1 MRGGKPLILALAAF
15 LSCVLDPL
23 AANPAKDGGNAILSL
38 ASVPGSP
45 DFFSADSSGFVTRH
59 SANGIPETWQIS
71 NIPVRIIAVH
81 PDGNRI
87 ASYESDGFSVYR
99 VSVWD
104 WKTKTRLYAKRFRD
118 SVTTLAWSAKGSWL
132 IAGNTSVEG
141 IAALDSSRGTSER
154 LFAEKPGIVT
164 LALTGSS
171 ESNAITFGPSGSIRY
186 TDTSTGKERA
196 RYQAE
201 GDLSSPVML
210 ANNVIIAGYRDGFV
224 YEIDATSGKTL
235 SIVPAIDPVMATTV
249 SEPHAVWIE
258 RVDGKTWTLRA
269 GATSSGSFA
278 LSGDARV
285 TAALGLPD
293 RILVG
298 TDSGDLFALTR
309 PIPPDSKV
317 SSTRFERT
325 RNRIIDDI
333 ASDGNTAYIL
343 SGGTVFIAESPDAL
357 PVAAFRDAPGTRLAA
372 IDSRLVFWSNRSGGD
387 VSIMTAAGTDRR
399 TLYRAREAVRSL
411 SSSGTR
417 IAFVEGSSTVVA
429 LDTALSEPACTFSGI
444 GLQDAIIVAQ
454 DRLVIAK
461 SSTPRSPAPLIS
473 VNTATGE
480 TVQLPIKADLCY
492 GLKIADERKGTLSG
506 FLVKNGEVS
515 ATELVIVDIDPS
527 SIQSSSAKTAL
538 SYGDEDLAASSTV
551 VDGKILTNL
560 GRGAFI
566 ALDADNGRKSDFDRV
581 SALPVRAVAV
591 GGFIV
596 TLCSDGT
603 LAWYESSGGAPVAVR
618 SLTDR

>member
-1 MRGGKPLILALAAF
+1 MRGGRPLILALVAF
-15 LSCVLDPL
+15 LSGVLDPL
-23 AANPAKDGGNAILSL
+23 AALPAKDAEKAILSL

-59 SANGIPETWQIS
+59 SANGITEEWQIS

-118 SVTTLAWSAKGSWL
+118 SVTTLSWSAKGSWL
-132 IAGNTSVEG
+132 IAGNTSIEG
-141 IAALDSSRGTSER
+141 IAALDSSRGTNER

-186 TDTSTGKERA
+186 TDTATGKERA

-201 GDLSSPVML
+201 GDLATPVML
-210 ANNVIIAGYRDGFV
+210 SNNVIIAGYRDGLV
-224 YEIDATSGKTL
+224 YEIDATTGKTI
-235 SIVPAIDPVMATTV
+235 SAFPAVEPVMATMV
-249 SEPHAVWIE
+249 SDPHAVWIE
-258 RVDGKTWTLRA
+258 RSDGKTWTLRA
-269 GATSSGSFA
+269 GSASSRPFT

-309 PIPPDSKV
+309 PSALDANV
-317 SSTRFERT
+317 SSTRVERT
-325 RNRIIDDI
+325 RNRTIDDI
-333 ASDGNTAYIL
+333 ASDGKTAYIL
-343 SGGTVFIAESPDAL
+343 SGGTVFTAESPEAL
-357 PVAAFRDAPGTRLAA
+357 PAPAFREAPGTRLAA
-372 IDSRLVFWSNRSGGD
+372 IDSRLVFWSNRASGD
-387 VSIMTAAGTDRR
+387 VSIMTADGTDRR

-411 SSSGTR
+411 SASGTR
-417 IAFVEGSSTVVA
+417 IAFIEGSSTVVA
-429 LDTALSEPACTFSGI
+429 LDTASSEPAFTFAGI
-444 GLQDAIIVAQ
+444 GLQDAVFIAS
-454 DRLVIAK
+454 DRLVISK

-473 VNTATGE
+473 VNAATGE

-492 GLKIADERKGTLSG
+492 GLKIVDERKGTLSG
-506 FLVKNGEVS
+506 FLVKNGEAS
-515 ATELVIVDIDPS
+515 ATELVIIAINPS

-538 SYGDEDLAASSTV
+538 SYGDEDLAAASTV

-566 ALDADNGRKSDFDRV
+566 ALDADNGRKTDFDRV

-591 GGFIV
+591 GSYIV

-603 LAWYESSGGAPVAVR
+603 LVWYESSGGAPVAVR